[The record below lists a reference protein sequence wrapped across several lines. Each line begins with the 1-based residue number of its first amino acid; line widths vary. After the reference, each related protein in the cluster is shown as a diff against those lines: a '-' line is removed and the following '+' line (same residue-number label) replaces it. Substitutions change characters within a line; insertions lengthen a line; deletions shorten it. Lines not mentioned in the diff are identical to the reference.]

1 MVAQTMSKIKIK
13 RSTTAGAPGTTL
25 DAGELAYSGLSGTQ
39 SNGGDRLYI
48 GINSTQVTIG
58 GKYFTDM
65 LDHVTGTLTASSA
78 ILVDSNKKV
87 DQLRTTNLDFGGA
100 GFDNS
105 ITATNSNGGIYLQ
118 PDGTGNVHISGEYYL
133 PNVDGAADYV
143 LTSHNDGTTSWELPA
158 TALTVA
164 GDTGTNLDID
174 LLNDTLLIEGDDVSG
189 VDTTT
194 NPSLNKITISMK
206 NASDSQ
212 KGVATFKNTDFT
224 VTNGDVELAVNVPQE
239 FTADSGSTLTL
250 TGNSLLIEGDST
262 LGIETSTGT
271 NKIHIQNKKATSA
284 QLGVAKF
291 STSHFTVT
299 DGNVVA
305 NLATTTDDGVAHF
318 PTAQFTVSNG
328 GVEIRQATTS
338 QEGVAKFDTIN
349 FDMSTPGKVVAKA
362 IYLGSTIL
370 ELGDATGTNKDLAGM
385 DTIQVGDLRFENN
398 QIGFNSGAAAN
409 RDLILAP
416 NGTGLVKISNTWTL
430 PSGAGTNGYALLTNG
445 SNTATWTE
453 IGKSLT
459 YKDDAGQTGE
469 IDFLTEEFAILGDVV
484 TNAGAITT
492 TTTDTNGF
500 PQIKISARTA
510 TNLRTGISSFSS
522 DSFDV
527 SVGGAV
533 TIKALGVT
541 NAQLVNDSITFGSSE
556 YFLGGNGAADD
567 GYMDFVGMDYA
578 EFSNI
583 VIGLSGDTNVTGS
596 EANTIRAT
604 SGNLKLVAAG
614 AVQINNSTGSFT
626 LPTGRGTA
634 DYVLQTD
641 GSGGTSWAQ
650 ISTNL
655 NLAGDNDSEDGF
667 NLINDV
673 LTFVGDDTSGLTVEV
688 SDGSFVTFTV
698 DDAAAGVGSA
708 QKGTASFES
717 ADFTSTAGHIT
728 LDNSVVKKVKAD
740 SGTDVVTTGH
750 ELSVLGTSARGITTA
765 ATANT
770 ITVSADYAGYNN
782 GAHLGV
788 ASFDDVGFT
797 VSNGAVTAKSIYL
810 GSTELALGDT
820 TGTNTVVAG
829 LTDVTIGDLQIH
841 ADNTIENIGASV
853 DIVLTPNAGG
863 VVSVSSTRIAD
874 VADPTDDYDAANK
887 RYVDHVAQ
895 GLHTHQSV
903 DTATTDTLAAL
914 SGGTVTYDNGTAGAG
929 ATLTLST
936 PLTMLDL
943 HTLTNNDRVLVK
955 NEGDAGG
962 AGSYA
967 NGIYVRTSSTVFTRA
982 DDFNTIP
989 DINGGDFVFVVMGTQ
1004 YGDTGWVQTEK
1015 LTAIGSGHP
1024 ILWNQFA
1031 GAGTYLGGDGLD
1043 LQGNIFSVK
1052 VKNTGGIE
1060 IVDDKLQL
1068 KDTLAGDGLTYSNG
1082 VLTINGTA
1090 DRITVSADAVNIA
1103 STYVGQASITT
1114 LGTITT
1120 GEWTATVISP
1130 THGGTGFETYAK
1142 GNILYSDAT
1151 NSLAKLSIGSNY
1163 QFLMV
1168 DPVSGT
1174 PVWSDIDGGTY

>member
-1 MVAQTMSKIKIK
+1 MTTMSKIKIK
-13 RSTTAGAPGTTL
+13 RSTTSGAPGTTL

-87 DQLRTTNLDFGGA
+87 DQLRTTNLDFGGS

-164 GDTGTNLDID
+164 GDIGTDLDID

-206 NASDSQ
+206 NASDTQ
-212 KGVATFKNTDFT
+212 KGVATFANTDFT
-224 VTNGDVELAVNVPQE
+224 VDNGNVELAVNVPQE

-250 TGNSLLIEGDST
+250 TGNSIKIEGDAT
-262 LGIETSTGT
+262 LGVETSTGT

-305 NLATTTDDGVAHF
+305 NLATTSDDGVAHF
-318 PTAQFTVSNG
+318 PSAQFTVTNG
-328 GVEIRQATTS
+328 GVEILQATTS
-338 QEGVAKFDTIN
+338 QEGVAKFDGTN
-349 FDMSTPGKVVAKA
+349 FDMSTPGKVVAKP

-385 DTIQVGDLRFENN
+385 DTIQVGDLKFENN
-398 QIGFNSGAAAN
+398 QIGFNSGAPAN

-430 PSGAGTNGYALLTNG
+430 PSSAGTNGYALLTNG

-459 YKDDAGQTGE
+459 FKDDAAQTGN
-469 IDFLTEEFAILGDVV
+469 IDFLSEEFAILGDVV
-484 TNAGAITT
+484 GNAGAITT
-492 TTTDTNGF
+492 TTTDTTGS

-510 TNLRTGISSFSS
+510 TDLRTGIASFSS

-527 SVGGAV
+527 SLAGAV

-541 NAQLVNDSITFGSSE
+541 NAQLVNDSITFGTSE
-556 YFLGGNGAADD
+556 YFLGGDGANNAT
-567 GYMDFVGMDYA
+567 YMDFVGMDYA
-578 EFSNI
+578 EFSHI
-583 VIGLSGDTNVTGS
+583 VIGASGDAGVTGS

-604 SGNLKLVAAG
+604 TGNLKLVASSG
-614 AVQINNSTGSFT
+614 AVQINNSTYSYT
-626 LPTGRGTA
+626 LPTGRGT
-634 DYVLQTD
+634 DKYVLQTD
-641 GSGGTSWAQ
+641 GLGGTAWAQ

-655 NLAGDNDSEDGF
+655 NIAGDNATSDGF
-667 NLINDV
+667 NLINDT

-688 SDGSFVTFTV
+688 SDGSYVTFTV

-770 ITVSADYAGYNN
+770 ITVSADYAGYNT

-797 VSNGAVTAKSIYL
+797 VSNGAVTANSIFL
-810 GSTELALGDT
+810 GTTELNLGDDT
-820 TGTNTVVAG
+820 STNTVVEG
-829 LTDVTIGDLQIH
+829 LTSVTIGDLKIYD
-841 ADNTIENIGASV
+841 DNTIENISSATDSNIVLMPKGAGSV
-853 DIVLTPNAGG
+853 DVNNAKIT
-863 VVSVSSTRIAD
+863 SVGAPTAD
-874 VADPTDDYDAANK
+874 ADAATK
-887 RYVDHVAQ
+887 LYVDSVAQ
-895 GLHTHQSV
+895 GLHVHTQV
-903 DTATTDTLAAL
+903 DTATTAKFTGA
-914 SGGTVTYDNGTAGAG
+914 TYDNGTAGDG
-929 ATLTLST
+929 ATITLAT
-936 PLTMLDL
+936 PLTTLDGHAL
-943 HTLTNNDRVLVK
+943 INGDRVLVK
-955 NEGDAGG
+955 NEGEVGG
-962 AGSYA
+962 LGTFA
-967 NGIYVRTSSTVFTRA
+967 NGIYIRTSSTVFTRA
-982 DDFNTIP
+982 NDFNTFA
-989 DINGGDFVFVVMGTQ
+989 DIGGGDFVFVVNGSTM
-1004 YGDTGWVQTEK
+1004 GDTGWVQTEK
-1015 LTAIGSGHP
+1015 ITAVGTDP
-1024 ILWNQFA
+1024 ILFYQFS
-1031 GAGTYLGGDGLD
+1031 GAGTY
-1043 LQGNIFSVK
+1043 
-1052 VKNTGGIE
+1052 
-1060 IVDDKLQL
+1060 
-1068 KDTLAGDGLTYSNG
+1068 LAGDGLTITGTTFSVNVNNTTGGIRIVDDTLELVDTVAGAGLTYTDG
-1082 VLTINGTA
+1082 VIAIVGTS
-1090 DRITVSADAVNIA
+1090 DRITVNANDIDIA
-1103 STYVGQASITT
+1103 STYVGQTSITT
-1114 LGTITT
+1114 LGTVTT
-1120 GEWTATVISP
+1120 GTWAATVISP
-1130 THGGTGFETYAK
+1130 THGGTGFETYTK
-1142 GNILYSDAT
+1142 GDILYSDAT
-1151 NSLAKLSIGSNY
+1151 NSLAKLTAGSNY

-1168 DPVSGT
+1168 DPVNGT

>member
-13 RSTTAGAPGTTL
+13 RSTTAGAPLTTL

-105 ITATNSNGGIYLQ
+105 ITATNNNGGIYLQ

-133 PNVDGAADYV
+133 PNVDGAANYV
-143 LTSHNDGTTSWELPA
+143 LTSHNDGSTSWELPA

-164 GDTGTNLDID
+164 GDIGTDLDID

-194 NPSLNKITISMK
+194 NPSLNKIVISMK
-206 NASDSQ
+206 NASETQ
-212 KGVATFKNTDFT
+212 KGVAKFSSTDFT
-224 VTNGDVELAVNVPQE
+224 VTNGNVDLAVNVPQE
-239 FTADSGSTLTL
+239 FTADTGSATVL

-271 NKIHIQNKKATSA
+271 NKIHIQNKKATSS
-284 QLGVAKF
+284 QLGVSKF

-305 NLATTTDDGVAHF
+305 NLATTSDDGVAHF
-318 PTAQFTVSNG
+318 PSAQFSVTNG
-328 GVEIRQATTS
+328 GVTILEATTT
-338 QEGVAKFDTIN
+338 QEGVAKFDGTN

-370 ELGDATGTNKDLAGM
+370 ELGDATGTNPDLKGL
-385 DTIQVGDLRFENN
+385 TTLEVGDLKLENN
-398 QIGFNSGAAAN
+398 QIGFNSGSAAN
-409 RDLILAP
+409 RDLILSP

-430 PSGAGTNGYALLTNG
+430 PSSAGTNGYALLTNG

-453 IGKSLT
+453 IGKSLN
-459 YKDDAGQTGE
+459 YSDDASQSGNV
-469 IDFLTEEFAILGDVV
+469 DFLTETLAILGDVV
-484 TNAGAITT
+484 GNAGAIST
-492 TTTDTNGF
+492 TTTDTSGS

-527 SVGGAV
+527 SAGGAV

-541 NAQLVNDSITFGSSE
+541 NAQLVNDSITFGTSE
-556 YFLGGNGAADD
+556 YFLGGNGANDD
-567 GYMDFVGMDYA
+567 TYMDFVGMDYA

-583 VIGLSGDTNVTGS
+583 VIGASGDTNVTGS
-596 EANTIRAT
+596 EANTVRAK
-604 SGNLKLVAAG
+604 SGNLKLVASAG

-626 LPTGRGTA
+626 LPTGRGT
-634 DYVLQTD
+634 DKYVLQTD
-641 GSGGTSWAQ
+641 GLGGTSWAQ

-655 NLAGDNDSEDGF
+655 NIAGDNATSDGF
-667 NLINDV
+667 NLINDT

-688 SDGSFVTFTV
+688 SDGSYVTFTV
-698 DDAAAGVGSA
+698 DDAATGVGSA

-717 ADFTSTAGHIT
+717 ADFGASSGHIT
-728 LDNSVVKKVKAD
+728 LANTVVKKVKAD
-740 SGTDVVTTGH
+740 TGTDVETSGH
-750 ELSVLGTSARGITTA
+750 ELSILGTSARGIKTA

-770 ITVSADYAGYNN
+770 ITVSADYAGYNT

-797 VSNGAVTAKSIYL
+797 VTDGAVTANSIFL
-810 GSTELALGDT
+810 GTTELNLGDAT
-820 TGTNTVVAG
+820 STNTVVEG
-829 LTDVTIGDLQIH
+829 LTSVTIGDIQIH
-841 ADNTIENIGASV
+841 ANNTIENIGASV
-853 DIVLTPNAGG
+853 DIVLKPNTGG
-863 VVSVSSTRIAD
+863 IISASSVQIKD

-895 GLHTHQSV
+895 GLHTHMSV
-903 DTATTDTLAAL
+903 DTATTDTLASL
-914 SGGTVTYDNGTAGAG
+914 SGGTVTYANGTSGSG

-936 PLTMLDL
+936 PLSMLDG
-943 HTLTNNDRVLVK
+943 HPLTNEDRVLIK

-962 AGSYA
+962 AGSYT

-982 DDFNTIP
+982 DDFNTIQE
-989 DINGGDFVFVVMGTQ
+989 ISGGDFVFVVTGTQ

-1015 LTAIGSGHP
+1015 TTAIGSGNP

-1031 GAGTYLGGDGLD
+1031 GAGTYLAGDGLD
-1043 LQGNIFSVK
+1043 LQGNVFSVK

-1068 KDTLAGDGLTYSNG
+1068 KDTLAGDGLSYSNG
-1082 VLTINGTA
+1082 VLTINGTT
-1090 DRITVSADAVNIA
+1090 DRITVSADAIDI
-1103 STYVGQASITT
+1103 STSYVGQTSITT

-1130 THGGTGFETYAK
+1130 THGGTGFETYTK
-1142 GNILYSDAT
+1142 GDMLYSDAT
-1151 NSLAKLSIGSNY
+1151 NSLAKLTAGTNY
-1163 QFLMV
+1163 QFLMQG
-1168 DPVSGT
+1168 PSGI